1 MKHIHPN
8 RKGFTMVELLAV
20 IVIVGALSVMGIVG
34 VSRYIQSS
42 KTEKENQE
50 KKNIAMAAKMYM
62 QANRELLPRTIGDSA
77 VVQVSELRRTNYLKT
92 DVTDKSGNS
101 CMEKSFVRV
110 YKLDEQEY
118 SYNTYLYCGDV
129 EVPEEVE
136 VPQPE
141 IINFKFN
148 GYSEGSDF
156 SNVKTANFSFKINGN
171 HEDTTIGIYSYSYTI
186 YAKSGEDASGGFAEV
201 YYSGDIK
208 AGYEPTIDVV
218 SKPISQYFDA
228 TGYNA
233 IRIRISAVNEQGGK
247 VEFSSNT
254 GGFKDTD
261 NPLCG
266 LVSGQALNDED
277 WVNKTTFNS
286 GTYKNNYRR
295 ITVACSDEFGS
306 GCKRD
311 SFTVSWP
318 TDSQASESGI
328 NYAYGTRWSYI
339 TLSDNAQDTNSTR
352 CYVRANVDVKAPE
365 VRVNVYKAKAD
376 GTKDGKI
383 AEIVVR
389 DDGKKTSVLPS
400 GTLQHNA
407 YVGVTGTGEEKW
419 LNKENF
425 PYGIIIDADFEDNI
439 WLYNYEWAV
448 NNPYVAGGSSDATI
462 SSTASVANAR
472 TEGTTTTSY
481 IFPNPNM
488 TDNPTND
495 TQLATAEHG
504 VQTGNARG
512 FVIKREGKRYGR
524 LTVCDK
530 AKNCTT
536 VHIYVNIDR
545 TPPLVPDP
553 SYEKI
558 TSHTAYT
565 PANASDY
572 TAHTKWSNEYLRPYI
587 SGQREDRQT
596 ENASVQV
603 QLSGWDHFNYSY
615 KKQTG
620 KNSSGLT
627 WADPVTRDVYN
638 PFGGTTQYGFEIRD
652 QGTHK
657 VAFKSCDRAGNCSQY
672 GTENYPKVD
681 TIKPTCGI
689 TTTYSGTTGP
699 NSAGWLK
706 NGQSVVLGHT
716 CADEDTKFSS
726 GCNPDDFHNKQTY
739 NFNSDINTSKAGA
752 NGYNTTYGANDNTVG
767 GHVVDYAGNMSQEC
781 PKMTV
786 KIDYVAPSCSTVI
799 SHPQGAPL
807 NPTDATKPETGW
819 LGLLNGV
826 GPTKKTAVVSLRC
839 TDVDSPA
846 TSLMSGV
853 KSNCDS
859 NNASNK
865 QSHTY
870 NTEMNITNAG
880 AGGAGVGGS
889 VYDIAGNVTNCPA
902 DRTVKIDYTVPV
914 CTTSISYGTGMGVT
928 HSNEE
933 FYPATGLLSSWGWL
947 GVTNDGSPVKEM
959 AKVTQ
964 VCTDPNGSQRSGCN
978 GVIRHKI
985 YDYEINTSNAGAVG
999 VGDNGTVADKAGNK
1013 ASCTGFHTVKIDYT
1027 APVCVVT
1034 GTSSGSGN
1042 GYNWTNNNYTGGWV
1056 GRGATVTLKSTCT
1069 SAESGQG
1076 TSSGC
1081 ATNNS
1086 KEYKSEIST
1095 TEALASNNVGACN
1108 VYDKADNKSVQSC
1121 ETKTV
1126 RIDLSSPTCTVEARY
1141 GTSVSNT
1148 SPIYDGSWKRGTNK
1162 VRVISQC
1169 TADNLGNG
1177 ETGSGCADSN
1187 KHYHD
1192 FSVSSGNILNT
1203 SGGSAD
1209 NGGAYVIKDKVGNSR
1224 TCGKHAVKLDY
1235 QPPTCTLTA
1244 VKDTG
1249 GASGTY
1255 RGEWTNADSV
1265 SVLRNCRDGS
1275 GSGCNTSANEIPIAS
1290 YMVPK
1295 GSYWETSSAGA
1306 IEDGNS
1312 GSIVD
1317 NVGNS
1322 TVCPANV
1329 TIRLDQT
1336 DPTCTIEK
1344 TNYSTSWTNK
1354 KITLQGKCSDTG
1366 SGCKTTNKELKEVFS
1381 TDTEN
1386 RNYTYD
1392 HMIYDKAGNSAH
1404 CTESGLTILT
1414 WKTLPRCW
1422 TEKIENTLNKTTGV
1436 DAHLFCKNASGQANT
1451 GPNLSTCDDHDS
1463 GHSYY
1468 TVLGN
1473 HIRGATSTKTYR
1485 VTDEAG
1491 NSNTCKLTITA
1502 QNQYRYKTC
1511 SACKSCE
1518 GAGCKKY
1525 KKCRD
1530 KDCGTESYEYNSTC
1544 TGTAQADGYKFKG
1557 KCDSGGECK
1566 PKSYCTELS
1575 GTSRTSCKYSYSYTY
1590 SCKKTGTRNKECRA
1604 AGCGCEE
1611 YNTSCETCGCESGKL
1626 SDYSDWTNG
1635 TKTDGWSGDKFYDTQ
1650 TIYY

>member
-62 QANRELLPRTIGDSA
+62 QANRELLPRTIGDQS
-77 VVQVSELRRTNYLKT
+77 VVQVSELRRTNYLKM
-92 DVTDKSGNS
+92 DVTDKAGNS

-118 SYNTYLYCGDV
+118 SYNTYLYCGDE

-141 IINFKFN
+141 IIDFKFN
-148 GYSEGSDF
+148 GYTEESDF
-156 SNVKTANFSFKINGN
+156 TNVKTSTFSFKIKGN
-171 HEDTTIGIYSYSYTI
+171 HDDTTIGIYSYSYTI
-186 YAKSGEDASGGFAEV
+186 YAKSGTDPSGGFAEV

-208 AGYEPTIDVV
+208 AGYEPTLEVV
-218 SKPISQYFDA
+218 SKPISSYFDV
-228 TGYNA
+228 TDQNS

-247 VEFSSNT
+247 VEFTSGI

-266 LVSGQALNDED
+266 LVSGQATGDDD

-295 ITVACSDEFGS
+295 VTVACSDEFGS

-407 YVGVTGTGEEKW
+407 YTGVTGTGEEKW

-439 WLYNYEWAV
+439 WLYDYEWAV
-448 NNPYVAGGSSDATI
+448 NNAYVAGGSSNATI
-462 SSTASVANAR
+462 SSSASVANAR
-472 TEGTTTTSY
+472 TEGGSAPTYT
-481 IFPNPNM
+481 FPNPNM

-545 TPPLVPDP
+545 TPPLVPTP

-558 TSHTAYT
+558 TSHTAYEA
-565 PANASDY
+565 ANANDY

-596 ENASVQV
+596 ENTSVQV
-603 QLSGWDHFNYSY
+603 PLSGWDHFSYSY

-627 WADPVTRDVYN
+627 WANPVIRDVYN
-638 PFGGTTQYGFEIRD
+638 PFSGTTQYGFEIRD

-657 VAFKSCDRAGNCSQY
+657 VCFRSCDRAGNCSEY

-681 TIKPTCGI
+681 TIKPTCGL

-739 NFNSDINTSKAGA
+739 NFNSDINTTKAGA
-752 NGYNTTYGANDNTVG
+752 NGYNSTYGANDNSAG

-786 KIDYVAPSCSTVI
+786 KIDYVAPNCATVI
-799 SHPQGAPL
+799 SYPQG
-807 NPTDATKPETGW
+807 NPTNPTNASSLETGW
-819 LGLLNGV
+819 LGLLNGI
-826 GPTKKTAVVSLRC
+826 GPTKKTAVVSLAC

-914 CTTSISYGTGMGVT
+914 CTTSISYGTGSGASAF
-928 HSNEE
+928 SN
-933 FYPATGLLSSWGWL
+933 ASASIKSSSGWL
-947 GVTNDGSPVKEM
+947 GWTSNADTTKEM
-959 AKVTQ
+959 AKVIQ
-964 VCTDPNGSQRSGCN
+964 VCTDPNGSQHSGCV
-978 GVIRHKI
+978 GDMRYKI
-985 YDYEINTSNAGAVG
+985 YDYNLNTTQAGAVG
-999 VGDNGTVADKAGNK
+999 VGDNGYVYDAASNRGNC
-1013 ASCTGFHTVKIDYT
+1013 SVNGNWHTVKIDYT
-1027 APVCVVT
+1027 RPVCVVT
-1034 GTSSGSGN
+1034 ATSAGSGN
-1042 GYNWTNNNYTGGWV
+1042 GYNWTNSNYTGAWI
-1056 GRGATVTLKSTCT
+1056 GRGGSVTLRSTCT
-1069 SAESGQG
+1069 SAENGQG

-1081 ATNNS
+1081 NTNVTRTYS
-1086 KEYKSEIST
+1086 SEIKTTTAST
-1095 TEALASNNVGACN
+1095 SGNGVAAYVW
-1108 VYDKADNKSVQSC
+1108 DKADNRSAAQCNGYTVQ
-1121 ETKTV
+1121 
-1126 RIDLSSPTCTVEARY
+1126 IDLSSPTCTVESRY
-1141 GTSVSNT
+1141 GTPASNT
-1148 SPIYDGSWKRGTNK
+1148 SAIYDGSWKRGTNT

-1177 ETGSGCADSN
+1177 ETGSGCAESN

-1224 TCGKHAVKLDY
+1224 TCGTKPIKLDY

-1249 GASGTY
+1249 GVSTNYNA
-1255 RGEWTNADSV
+1255 EWTNADSV
-1265 SVLRNCRDGS
+1265 TVSRKCKDGS
-1275 GSGCNTSANEIPIAS
+1275 GSGCDSATNGIVS
-1290 YMVPK
+1290 KTYTVSV
-1295 GSYWETSSAGA
+1295 GNFWETSTAGA
-1306 IEDGNS
+1306 IGVGNS

-1329 TIRLDQT
+1329 RVRLDKSN
-1336 DPTCTIEK
+1336 PTCTIE
-1344 TNYSTSWTNK
+1344 TTHTGSWTNK
-1354 KITLQGKCSDTG
+1354 TVKIQGYCSDTG
-1366 SGCKTTNKELKEVFS
+1366 SGCRTKNSELKVTFTTN
-1381 TDTEN
+1381 TEN
-1386 RNYTYD
+1386 RSYYYSQK
-1392 HMIYDKAGNSAH
+1392 MYDKAGNSAD
-1404 CTESGLTILT
+1404 CTGGPYVVLT
-1414 WKTLPRCW
+1414 WKTPPRCE
-1422 TEKIENTLNKTTGV
+1422 THKYESTLYQTTGV
-1436 DAHLFCKNASGQANT
+1436 TVSVTCYTATGNGYGPQLKKCDNHDATGAAESFLGQHTT
-1451 GPNLSTCDDHDS
+1451 GLKSN
-1463 GHSYY
+1463 
-1468 TVLGN
+1468 
-1473 HIRGATSTKTYR
+1473 KTYK

-1491 NSNTCKLTITA
+1491 NSNTCTVKVTKQP
-1502 QNQYRYKTC
+1502 QNTSRKCTTC
-1511 SACKSCE
+1511 NRCSSASC
-1518 GAGCKKY
+1518 AKY
-1525 KKCRD
+1525 NKCAHS
-1530 KDCGTESYEYNSTC
+1530 DCGTYRCCSDKDLGQLG
-1544 TGTAQADGYKFKG
+1544 GTLCGNKGGSIEADGHCHKEV
-1557 KCDSGGECK
+1557 CSDCNNSC
-1566 PKSYCTELS
+1566 
-1575 GTSRTSCKYSYSYTY
+1575 RTS
-1590 SCKKTGTRNKECRA
+1590 
-1604 AGCGCEE
+1604 GCGCE
-1611 YNTSCETCGCESGKL
+1611 TRSRDCSKCGCETWAGPA
-1626 SDYSDWTNG
+1626 SDWYDG
-1635 TKTDGWSGDKFYDTQ
+1635 SHSKGWDGKTYYDTR